1 MWSGHGH
8 RHLVVGEDEPAKPA
22 AANAVQK
29 LFTSA
34 ARRPRLAG
42 WLDASDNA
50 QVPYLVAIRTRRFG
64 AGGFS
69 GRHTGSRSGRRNVRV
84 DSHET

>member
-50 QVPYLVAIRTRRFG
+50 QVPYLVAIRTRRF
-64 AGGFS
+64 ALAA
-69 GRHTGSRSGRRNVRV
+69 SREGTPVAAQG
-84 DSHET
+84 EEM